1 MVKVKSNTYIYLLV
15 SIIILVIIY
24 VYDNKLSYKI
34 KMFNVPFHIPRK
46 NNSGPKTVSD
56 VPLVIYESW
65 SSNTVP
71 EKMKKNI
78 YTLLESNPEF
88 DYYLYSD
95 EASYDFIKKHFDN
108 DVLEAFVTLKPGA
121 YKSDLWRYC
130 ILYINGGVYMD
141 IKYTTIVPLI
151 DIIKMTPTV
160 YVNDMDTSNLR
171 TKECIYNGFM
181 ISPPNNIVLKDCIDE
196 IVENCKKKFYGA
208 NSLDVTG
215 PCLLGRI
222 IKKHDATLRG
232 KNKYRY
238 NESSFIFRTGYII
251 YDDKPMLKTYP
262 EYRIEQEMK
271 QSVEHYGTLWSK
283 GDIFNV

>member
-1 MVKVKSNTYIYLLV
+1 MAPAKSNTTMYILV
-15 SIIILVIIY
+15 SIVILVIIY
-24 VYDNKLSYKI
+24 VYDNELSYKI
-34 KMFNVPFHIPRK
+34 NMFNVPFHIPRK

-71 EKMKKNI
+71 EKMKDNI

-108 DVLEAFVTLKPGA
+108 DVAEAFKTLKPGA

-130 ILYINGGVYMD
+130 VLYINGGVYMD
-141 IKYTTIVPLI
+141 IKYTTVVPLI
-151 DIIKMTPTV
+151 DIIKKTPTV
-160 YVNDMDTSNLR
+160 YVNDRDIDLIGVHG
-171 TKECIYNGFM
+171 CFYNGFM
-181 ISPPNNIVLKDCIDE
+181 ISPPNNIVLKECIDE
-196 IVENCKKKFYGA
+196 IVENCKKKLYRI
-208 NSLDVTG
+208 NPLDVTG
-215 PCLLGRI
+215 PCLLGRMI
-222 IKKHDATLRG
+222 EKHDKTLRST
-232 KNKYRY
+232 NKYRY
-238 NESSFIFRTGYII
+238 DEPNFLFRTGYIM

-271 QSVEHYGTLWSK
+271 QTVEHYGTLWLKS
-283 GDIFNV
+283 DIYNI